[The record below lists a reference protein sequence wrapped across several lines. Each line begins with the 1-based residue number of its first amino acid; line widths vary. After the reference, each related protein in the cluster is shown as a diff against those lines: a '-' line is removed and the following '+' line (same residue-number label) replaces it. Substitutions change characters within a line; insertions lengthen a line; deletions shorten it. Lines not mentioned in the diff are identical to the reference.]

1 MQHACLSE
9 KFLKKRWASSLSYI
23 HLVTN
28 CAEQYTGSVKCRVAV
43 NLEYSYFLNGRIS
56 ILLVLPFRV
65 VYEYVIAS
73 KLQFQ
78 LTDTQNAFIINIY
91 QDQPM
96 LYVGCCLIC
105 DIKICVTI
113 KQQERQQ
120 DNLLQSAEIKLAVI
134 VNERQ

>member
-9 KFLKKRWASSLSYI
+9 KFLKKRWVSSLSYI
-23 HLVTN
+23 NLVTN
-28 CAEQYTGSVKCRVAV
+28 CAERYTGSVKCRVAV

-56 ILLVLPFRV
+56 ILPVLLFRV
-65 VYEYVIAS
+65 VYEYIIAS

-78 LTDTQNAFIINIY
+78 LTDTQNTFIINIY

-105 DIKICVTI
+105 DIKICVAI

-134 VNERQ
+134 VDERQ